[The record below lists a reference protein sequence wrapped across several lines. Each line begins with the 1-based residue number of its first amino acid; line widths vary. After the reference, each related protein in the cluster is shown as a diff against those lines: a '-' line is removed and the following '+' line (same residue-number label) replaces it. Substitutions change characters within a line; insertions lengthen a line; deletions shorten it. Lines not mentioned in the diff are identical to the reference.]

1 MFSEINRPFRSR
13 IVFFYIMVVVV
24 LAVLFFR
31 YWHIQVVHGSE
42 YYQAATENT
51 LREVIVPAR
60 RGRIRSADGY
70 ILADYQIAY
79 NIMLDRNRL
88 DSDRI
93 PVLSDFLGMETSEL
107 KRRLRQY
114 RHLPLYTAVP
124 VLENLEFSAVSRFEA
139 RKKDYPEL
147 FVEIEPQRHYP
158 YRELF
163 AHSVGYIGE
172 PTVDE
177 ARKLT
182 TLQKVGRSGVEREYD
197 DRLRGVDGIQ
207 RIVVDS
213 RNRYIK
219 TQQVRKPRNGREV
232 RLSLLVELQQ
242 LVREAMGEFR
252 GACIAMNPRDGRIY
266 AMVSNPSFDPNVL
279 TFRFQREGWADIRNC
294 SGNPMLNRATQGRY
308 PPGSTFKP
316 VMALAALSHGVSR
329 YKRYSC
335 SGALEVG
342 GRPFLCWLETGHG
355 SLTLTDAI
363 AHSCNVYFY
372 QTGLNLGIRDI
383 LDTTAQFKLGER
395 TGIDIPGENP
405 GFVPDPEW
413 KRMKTGNVWFPGDT
427 VNLSI
432 GQGYLLT
439 TPIVVAAF
447 TAAVATDGRL
457 VRPHFLLDRSDR
469 WLRGQVAAEPEDFK
483 TVRVGMR
490 RMVTIGTGV
499 YLNALRMSIAGKTGT
514 AQTVSG
520 DSESGKELSWFTGF
534 SPVEHAGLVVTVIA
548 EKGGH
553 GSDTAV
559 PIAAKIFRFYR
570 DNPEKFK

>member
-1 MFSEINRPFRSR
+1 MFSETNRAFRSR
-13 IVFFYIMVVVV
+13 ILFFYVAVVVV

-31 YWHIQVVHGSE
+31 YWYIQLVRGSE

-60 RGRIRSADGY
+60 RGRIRSAHGE

-88 DSDRI
+88 DRDRI
-93 PVLSDFLGMETSEL
+93 PELAAFLGIEDQEL

-124 VLENLEFSAVSRFEA
+124 VLENLPFEAVSRFEA

-163 AHSVGYIGE
+163 AHCVGYIGE
-172 PTVDE
+172 PTVEE
-177 ARKLT
+177 ARNLV
-182 TLQKVGRSGVEREYD
+182 TLQKVGKSGIEREYD
-197 DRLRGVDGIQ
+197 EQLRGVDGIQ

-219 TQQVRKPRNGREV
+219 TQQVRRPRNGREI
-232 RLSLLVELQQ
+232 RLSLLVPLQQ
-242 LVREAMGEFR
+242 LVQEAMGQYR
-252 GACIAMNPRDGRIY
+252 GAVIVMNPRDGRIY

-279 TFRFQREGWADIRNC
+279 TFRFQREGWQEIRNR

-316 VMALAALSHGVSR
+316 VMALSALSHGVPR
-329 YKRYSC
+329 TKRYSC
-335 SGALEVG
+335 SGSLEVG

-355 SLTLTDAI
+355 SLTLVDAI

-372 QTGLNLGIRDI
+372 QTGLQLGIHNI
-383 LDTTAQFKLGER
+383 LETANQFKLGER

-405 GFVPDPEW
+405 GFLPDPEW
-413 KRMKTGNVWFPGDT
+413 KRMKTGNAWFPGDT

-439 TPIVVAAF
+439 TPIEVASF
-447 TAAVATDGRL
+447 TSAIATDGQL
-457 VRPHFLLDRSDR
+457 IRPHFLLNRSKN
-469 WLRGQVAAEPEDFK
+469 WVRGQVQIEPADFRI
-483 TVRVGMR
+483 VRLGMR

-499 YLNALRMSIAGKTGT
+499 YLNALNMKIAGKTGT
-514 AQTVSG
+514 AQTMSG
-520 DSESGKELSWFTGF
+520 DRESGKELSWFTGF
-534 SPVEHAGLVVTVIA
+534 TPVEDAGLVVTVIA

-559 PIAAKIFRFYR
+559 PIAAKIFRYYR
-570 DNPEKFK
+570 DNREMFQ